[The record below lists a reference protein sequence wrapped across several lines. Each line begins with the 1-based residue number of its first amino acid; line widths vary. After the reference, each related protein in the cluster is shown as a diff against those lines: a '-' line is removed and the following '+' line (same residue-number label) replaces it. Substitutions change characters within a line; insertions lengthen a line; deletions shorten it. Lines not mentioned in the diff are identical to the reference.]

1 MTRELSFEIYIN
13 MMLVFYRV
21 LRDAGGYRDW
31 PSGRGIF
38 HNNDK
43 TFLVW
48 VCEEDHMRIISMQ
61 RGGDVSAVFTRLVQ
75 VNE

>member
-1 MTRELSFEIYIN
+1 MYISTV
-13 MMLVFYRV
+13 LLFSV

-31 PSGRGIF
+31 PVGRGIF
-38 HNNDK
+38 HNNSK

-61 RGGDVSAVFTRLVQ
+61 QGGDLASVYKRLIEVSG
-75 VNE
+75 